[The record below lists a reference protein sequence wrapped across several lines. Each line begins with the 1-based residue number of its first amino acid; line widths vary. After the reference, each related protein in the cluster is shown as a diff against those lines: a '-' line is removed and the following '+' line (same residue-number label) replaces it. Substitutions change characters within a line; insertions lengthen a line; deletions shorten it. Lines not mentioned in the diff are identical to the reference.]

1 MLDLSQI
8 ESFYP
13 ESLRPF
19 KRNLLREYLQYK
31 TLEAIYDSRFGAK
44 LIFMG
49 GTAIRVIHG
58 NTRFSEDLDFDNLGL
73 SEDEFG
79 RLASL
84 IERKLSL
91 EGHELEMKNV
101 FRKAFTCEVKI
112 PGVLFAYGLS
122 GHRQEKLL
130 LKLNAEAQGF
140 SYRPDKVIL
149 NQFDVFLRIN
159 VAPADILLAQK
170 IFAAFNR
177 RRPMGRDFY
186 DIVFLLGKAR
196 PNLDYLRSKM
206 GVRDSAGLKKR
217 LLKRCGEL
225 DFDALAREV
234 EPFLVV
240 PSDAKRVREFR
251 YYIEG
256 MEL

>member
-1 MLDLSQI
+1 MLDLAQI

-31 TLEAIYDSRFGAK
+31 ILETIYDSQFGAK

-49 GTAIRVIHG
+49 GTSLRIIHG
-58 NTRFSEDLDFDNLGL
+58 NTRFSEDLDFDNLGMRK
-73 SEDEFG
+73 DEFG
-79 RLASL
+79 RLSGL
-84 IERKLSL
+84 FERRLAL
-91 EGHELEMKNV
+91 EGYEVELKNV
-101 FRKAFTCEVKI
+101 FRKAFTCEI
-112 PGVLFAYGLS
+112 RLPGVLFAYGLS

-130 LKLNAEAQGF
+130 VKLNAEPQDF
-140 SYRPDKVIL
+140 PYPPDKVIL
-149 NQFDVFLRIN
+149 NKFDVFLRVN
-159 VAPADILLAQK
+159 VAPADVLLAQK
-170 IFAAFNR
+170 IFATFNR
-177 RRPMGRDFY
+177 KRPMGRDFY

-206 GVRDSAGLKKR
+206 GVRDSGDLKRR
-217 LLKRCGEL
+217 LLKRCREL

-234 EPFLVV
+234 EPFLFV
-240 PSDAKRVREFR
+240 PSDAKRVRGFR
-251 YYIEG
+251 HYLEG